1 MKKVDDQGACRIKR
15 QSVVAVAPRTNR
27 GFESIGVHNAI
38 QAPNLDDQGA
48 CRVKRQSVVAVA
60 PRTNRGFESILIYNK
75 TDIP

>member
-27 GFESIGVHNAI
+27 GFESI
-38 QAPNLDDQGA
+38 
-48 CRVKRQSVVAVA
+48 
-60 PRTNRGFESILIYNK
+60 LIYNK